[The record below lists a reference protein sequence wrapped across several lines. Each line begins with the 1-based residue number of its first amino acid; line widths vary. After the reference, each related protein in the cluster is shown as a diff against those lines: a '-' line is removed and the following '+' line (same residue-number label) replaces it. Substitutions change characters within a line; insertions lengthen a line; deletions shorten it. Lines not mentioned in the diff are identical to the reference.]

1 MKAAASARPLPL
13 SPLLD
18 ALRHT
23 LPNFGAKPYSSA
35 CTRASVPSM

>member
-23 LPNFGAKPYSSA
+23 LPNFGASA
-35 CTRASVPSM
+35 FLRGLESGG